1 VYLIARCLFML
12 RVRAG
17 CWMEP
22 VSVLCVGL
30 GVGYRPFGCCVH
42 VLQVCD
48 AICFVV

>member
-1 VYLIARCLFML
+1 ML